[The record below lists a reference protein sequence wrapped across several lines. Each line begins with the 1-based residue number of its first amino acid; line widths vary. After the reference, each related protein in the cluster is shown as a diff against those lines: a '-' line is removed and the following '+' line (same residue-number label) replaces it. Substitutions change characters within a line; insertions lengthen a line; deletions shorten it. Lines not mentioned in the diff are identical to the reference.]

1 MAQFPAYYR
10 LNAPCNAP
18 SHTFNNPDNQHTPTP
33 TQTQKALTDKI
44 FTTRR
49 SADSWKL
56 CRRRFLS
63 ASFVNGALT
72 LQQTKKNSKSIHHFP
87 PQIHNAFMLGR
98 FFFFFFSLHFQAN
111 AMLEYHALFL
121 YDQLRCRSGFLSS
134 SQHRPSALK
143 HSSAE
148 NEANLA
154 QTRMQTERRNNCNLS
169 AKQRY

>member
-33 TQTQKALTDKI
+33 TQTQKALTDKV

-72 LQQTKKNSKSIHHFP
+72 LQQTEKNSKSIHHFP

-98 FFFFFFSLHFQAN
+98 FFYFFSRYIFKRMPCLSTMPCFSTINFAAEADSCLLVNTDQA
-111 AMLEYHALFL
+111 
-121 YDQLRCRSGFLSS
+121 
-134 SQHRPSALK
+134 P
-143 HSSAE
+143 
-148 NEANLA
+148 
-154 QTRMQTERRNNCNLS
+154 
-169 AKQRY
+169 